1 MDILNGSWMISL
13 NNEKKSFFYNDLPP
27 LNMMNNLKY
36 LA

>member
-1 MDILNGSWMISL
+1 MISL
-13 NNEKKSFFYNDLPP
+13 NNKKKSFFYNDVPQ